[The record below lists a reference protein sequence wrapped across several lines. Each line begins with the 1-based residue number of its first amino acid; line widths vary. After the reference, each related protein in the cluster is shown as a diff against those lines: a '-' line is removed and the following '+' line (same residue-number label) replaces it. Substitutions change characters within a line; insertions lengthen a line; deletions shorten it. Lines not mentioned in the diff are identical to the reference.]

1 MFEISFSGFK
11 NIVEHALVVGAGHVG
26 VGLDVL
32 SDLLV
37 QFFDQG
43 CFCLSLLFFELKD
56 DVGHE
61 VIVTLASDTFLN
73 ECFEKLIFVDVF
85 VDF

>member
-1 MFEISFSGFK
+1 MFEISLSGFE
-11 NIVEHALVVGAGHVG
+11 NIVEHALVVSAGHVG

-32 SDLLV
+32 SDFLV
-37 QFFDQG
+37 QFFEQG
-43 CFCLSLLFFELKD
+43 CFRLSLLFFELKD
-56 DVGHE
+56 DVRHE

-73 ECFEKLIFVDVF
+73 ECFEELIFVDVF